1 MRIIDMR
8 RDGWRRV
15 VYDGMQGLPV
25 PFWVRAGLSPLW
37 LVSQGYR
44 AAAGAHRVYTSGN
57 RRRLPCPV
65 VSIGNLTL
73 GGTGK
78 TPLTEWAAQW
88 YRRQGW
94 RLAVLSRGY
103 GGVSTEQPQVVSVG
117 DGPLADWRTAGDEAY
132 LLARRLPGVPVLVG
146 RDRYASGLVACEHF
160 GAQVLVLDDGF
171 QHHALHRDC
180 DIVLIDASNPF
191 GHGALL
197 PRGTLREPLHALRR
211 AQVIVLS
218 RVEMARNA
226 VPGLCEQI
234 RRYAGRQPIYRMAVS
249 PAGLNR
255 PDTGCSVDVSWLQQ
269 RRVVA
274 FAGLGNPR
282 AFAASLAQCR
292 ARVAAFLA
300 FPDHHPY
307 TPADWRA
314 VCDAASREGVEALVT
329 TEKDAVR
336 LEASWLPPVPLYALR
351 INVDITPHDP
361 PLTTHLDALMHHATP
376 C

>member
-1 MRIIDMR
+1 M
-8 RDGWRRV
+8 
-15 VYDGMQGLPV
+15 
-25 PFWVRAGLSPLW
+25 
-37 LVSQGYR
+37 
-44 AAAGAHRVYTSGN
+44 
-57 RRRLPCPV
+57 
-65 VSIGNLTL
+65 
-73 GGTGK
+73 
-78 TPLTEWAAQW
+78 
-88 YRRQGW
+88 
-94 RLAVLSRGY
+94 
-103 GGVSTEQPQVVSVG
+103 
-117 DGPLADWRTAGDEAY
+117 
-132 LLARRLPGVPVLVG
+132 
-146 RDRYASGLVACEHF
+146 
-160 GAQVLVLDDGF
+160 LDDGF

-211 AQVIVLS
+211 ARVIVLS
-218 RVEMARNA
+218 RIETAGDEVS
-226 VPGLCEQI
+226 GLCEQI

-249 PAGLNR
+249 PHGLYR
-255 PDTGCSVDVSWLQQ
+255 QDTGCSVDPSWLQQ

-282 AFAASLAQCR
+282 AFSTSLAQCR

-307 TPADWRA
+307 TSADWQA
-314 VCDAASREGVEALVT
+314 ICDAARREGAEALVT

-336 LEASWLPPVPLYALR
+336 LDAAWPPPVPLYTLR

-361 PLTTHLDALMHHATP
+361 PLTTHLDALMYHATP